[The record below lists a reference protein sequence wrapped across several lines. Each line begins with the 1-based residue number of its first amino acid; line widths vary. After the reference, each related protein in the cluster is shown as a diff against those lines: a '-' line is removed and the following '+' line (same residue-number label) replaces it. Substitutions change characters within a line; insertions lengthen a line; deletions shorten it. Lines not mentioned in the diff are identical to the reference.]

1 MGVYI
6 KGMDMPKG
14 KQIIEMRIYAD
25 GVVTKVHDRT
35 CRKIAEAIEL
45 S

>member
-14 KQIIEMRIYAD
+14 KQIIELRIYAD
-25 GVVTKVHDRT
+25 GVVTRVHD
-35 CRKIAEAIEL
+35 
-45 S
+45 